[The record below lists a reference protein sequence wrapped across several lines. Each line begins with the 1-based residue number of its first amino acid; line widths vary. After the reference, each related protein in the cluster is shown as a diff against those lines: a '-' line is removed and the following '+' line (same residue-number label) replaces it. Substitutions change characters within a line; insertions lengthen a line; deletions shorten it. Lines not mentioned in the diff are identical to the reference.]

1 MIALIE
7 FILVAMTD
15 AQFDKV
21 LVMIGDLFK
30 SLGEGVKA
38 VWEIISPLV
47 TALVAILIVYYQ
59 RKSEAARVKD
69 QEEAKLARKVIVE
82 KIDNTTEKINSETEK
97 SQADRTKIITDLGEN
112 TKLSTQ
118 AFEAANGH
126 KENIANAMQVSARI
140 AELASKVITSNSPID
155 VHVTNNA
162 QDPVPTTNTNNE
174 TK

>member
-82 KIDNTTEKINSETEK
+82 KIDNT
-97 SQADRTKIITDLGEN
+97 
-112 TKLSTQ
+112 
-118 AFEAANGH
+118 
-126 KENIANAMQVSARI
+126 
-140 AELASKVITSNSPID
+140 
-155 VHVTNNA
+155 
-162 QDPVPTTNTNNE
+162 
-174 TK
+174 

>member
-1 MIALIE
+1 MMALIE

-15 AQFDKV
+15 AQLDKV
-21 LVMIGDLFK
+21 LVMIGELFNA
-30 SLGEGVKA
+30 LGQGVKA

-47 TALVAILIVYYQ
+47 TALVAIMIVYYQ

-69 QEEAKLARKVIVE
+69 QEEAKLARKVIVQ
-82 KIDNTTEKINSETEK
+82 KIDSETQK

-112 TKLSTQ
+112 TKLSSQ

-126 KENIANAMQVSARI
+126 KENIANAMQVSARV

-155 VHVTNNA
+155 ITNNA